1 MQAASTEPQ
10 HDAYTHAGAA
20 ALNRGERR
28 RRPSREDAP
37 VAVEPETLDQLSQVI
52 SHSIAPAFMLG
63 AMSAFVSM
71 LSSRIDM
78 VLGRIR
84 GLNAISPEDKDRV
97 PLKQD
102 IQRLTRRLRLLR
114 RALLLSVAAGFVTT
128 LLMVSAFALAI
139 FGFQHV
145 WSVAIL
151 FIVSLSLFSAAIL
164 TVGLDGAI
172 SVSRWDHF

>member
-1 MQAASTEPQ
+1 MRAASRDPQ
-10 HDAYTHAGAA
+10 RDAETRAGPT
-20 ALNRGERR
+20 ALHRKERR
-28 RRPSREDAP
+28 RRPSRKGAP
-37 VAVEPETLDQLSQVI
+37 MAVEPETLDQLSQVI
-52 SHSIAPAFMLG
+52 SHSIAPAFILG
-63 AMSAFVSM
+63 AMSAYISM

-84 GLNAISPEDKDRV
+84 GLNAISADDKDRI

-139 FGFQHV
+139 FGIQHV
-145 WSVAIL
+145 WIVAIL
-151 FIVSLSLFSAAIL
+151 FIVALSLFSAAIL